1 MAVNT
6 YILKIG
12 GADLTEYICYGG
24 MSVTEAPV
32 YDETETEDQMYAD
45 AENTVLFTA
54 VSGKKIYDTPT
65 GEPPSEEEQQTA
77 KKKKL
82 KGKSVSISATAAG
95 VPSDV
100 AVALFEAVDSAKLT
114 NSITIEYAAP
124 VLVSAD
130 FEYPTITSEI
140 SAETED
146 ETEYDLKISAD
157 CPLIRFGEA

>member
-12 GADLTEYICYGG
+12 GADLTDYICYGS
-24 MSVTEAPV
+24 MAVTETPV

-65 GEPPSEEEQQTA
+65 GAPPSSDTPA
-77 KKKKL
+77 KRL
-82 KGKSVSISATAAG
+82 KGKSVSISATAEN

-100 AVALFEAVDSAKLT
+100 AAALFEAVDSAKLT

-146 ETEYDLKISAD
+146 ETRYDIKISAN
-157 CPLIRFGEA
+157 CPLIRFDGA

>member
-1 MAVNT
+1 MAINT

-12 GADLTEYICYGG
+12 GADLTDYICYGG
-24 MSVTEAPV
+24 MTVTETPV
-32 YDETETEDQMYAD
+32 YDETETTEQMYAD
-45 AENTVLFTA
+45 AEKTVLFTA
-54 VSGKKIYDTPT
+54 VSGRKIYDTPT
-65 GEPPSEEEQQTA
+65 GAPPSSDAPA
-77 KKKKL
+77 KRL
-82 KGKSVSISATAAG
+82 KGKSVSISATAEG
-95 VPSDV
+95 VPHDV
-100 AVALFEAVDSAKLT
+100 AAALFEAVDSAKLT

-124 VLVSAD
+124 VLTSAE

>member
-1 MAVNT
+1 MAINT

-12 GADLTEYICYGG
+12 GADLTDYICYGG
-24 MSVTEAPV
+24 MAVTETPV
-32 YDETETEDQMYAD
+32 YDETETEEQMYAD

-65 GEPPSEEEQQTA
+65 GAPPSSDTPS
-77 KKKKL
+77 KRL
-82 KGKSVSISATAAG
+82 KGKSVSISASASG

-100 AVALFEAVDSAKLT
+100 ATALFEAVDSAKLT

-124 VLVSAD
+124 VLTSAE

>member
-12 GADLTEYICYGG
+12 VADLTEYICYGG
-24 MSVTEAPV
+24 MSVTETPV
-32 YDETETEDQMYAD
+32 YDETETEEQMYAD

-65 GEPPSEEEQQTA
+65 GAPPSSDTPTRR
-77 KKKKL
+77 L
-82 KGKSVSISATAAG
+82 KGKSVSISASALG

-100 AVALFEAVDSAKLT
+100 AQALFSAVESAKDT
-114 NSITIEYAAP
+114 NSISIEYAAP
-124 VLVSAD
+124 ALNKAD

-140 SAETED
+140 SVETED
-146 ETEYDLKISAD
+146 ETQYDIKISAN
-157 CPLIRFGEA
+157 CPLIRFDGA

>member
-12 GADLTEYICYGG
+12 EADLTEYICYGG
-24 MSVTEAPV
+24 MTVTETPV

-82 KGKSVSISATAAG
+82 KGKSVSISATAEC

-100 AVALFEAVDSAKLT
+100 AAALFSAVDSAKLT

-124 VLVSAD
+124 ALNTAE
-130 FEYPTITSEI
+130 FEYPTISSEI
-140 SAETED
+140 SVEAGD
-146 ETEYDLKISAD
+146 ETAYDIKISAN
-157 CPLIRFGEA
+157 CPLIRFDGA

>member
-12 GADLTEYICYGG
+12 GADLTDYICYGG
-24 MSVTEAPV
+24 MTVTETPV
-32 YDETETEDQMYAD
+32 YDETETTEQMYAD
-45 AENTVLFTA
+45 AEKNVLFTA
-54 VSGKKIYDTPT
+54 VSGRKIYDTPT
-65 GEPPSEEEQQTA
+65 GAPPSSDAPT
-77 KKKKL
+77 KRL
-82 KGKSVSISATAAG
+82 KGKSVSISASAAG

-100 AVALFEAVDSAKLT
+100 AAALFEAVDSAKLT

-124 VLVSAD
+124 VLTSAE

>member
-12 GADLTEYICYGG
+12 GVDLTEYICYGG
-24 MSVTEAPV
+24 MTVTETPV
-32 YDETETEDQMYAD
+32 YDETETTEQMYAD

-65 GEPPSEEEQQTA
+65 GAPPSSDTPT
-77 KKKKL
+77 KRL
-82 KGKSVSISATAAG
+82 KGKSVSISATAEG

-100 AVALFEAVDSAKLT
+100 AAALFAAVESAKDD
-114 NSITIEYAAP
+114 NSIAIEYAAP
-124 VLVSAD
+124 ALNTAN

-140 SAETED
+140 SVETED
-146 ETEYDLKISAD
+146 ETAYDIKISAN
-157 CPLIRFGEA
+157 CPLVRFDGA

>member
-12 GADLTEYICYGG
+12 GADLTDYICYGS
-24 MSVTEAPV
+24 MAVTETPV
-32 YDETETEDQMYAD
+32 YDETETEEQMYAD

-65 GEPPSEEEQQTA
+65 GAPPSSDTPS
-77 KKKKL
+77 KRL
-82 KGKSVSISATAAG
+82 KGKSVSISATAEG

-100 AVALFEAVDSAKLT
+100 AAALFAAVESAKGD
-114 NSITIEYAAP
+114 NSIAIEYAAP
-124 VLVSAD
+124 ALNTAN

-140 SAETED
+140 SVEAED
-146 ETEYDLKISAD
+146 ETAYDIKISAN
-157 CPLIRFGEA
+157 CPLIRFDGA

>member
-12 GADLTEYICYGG
+12 GADLTDYICYGG
-24 MSVTEAPV
+24 MTVTETPV
-32 YDETETEDQMYAD
+32 YDETETTEQMYAD

-65 GEPPSEEEQQTA
+65 GAPPSSDTPA
-77 KKKKL
+77 KRL
-82 KGKSVSISATAAG
+82 KGKSVSISATAEG

-100 AVALFEAVDSAKLT
+100 AAALFEAVDSAKLT
-114 NSITIEYAAP
+114 NSITIEYTAP

>member
-12 GADLTEYICYGG
+12 GADLTDYICYGS
-24 MSVTEAPV
+24 MAVTETPV
-32 YDETETEDQMYAD
+32 YDETETTEQMYAD

-54 VSGKKIYDTPT
+54 VSGKKIYDTQT
-65 GEPPSEEEQQTA
+65 GAPPSSDTPS
-77 KKKKL
+77 KRL
-82 KGKSVSISATAAG
+82 KGKSVSISASASG

-100 AVALFEAVDSAKLT
+100 AVALFAAVDEAKST

-124 VLVSAD
+124 ALNTAD

-140 SAETED
+140 SVETED
-146 ETEYDLKISAD
+146 ETAYDIKISAN
-157 CPLIRFGEA
+157 CPLIRFDGA

>member
-12 GADLTEYICYGG
+12 GVDLTEYICYGG
-24 MSVTEAPV
+24 MTVTETPV
-32 YDETETEDQMYAD
+32 YDETETTEQMYAD

-65 GEPPSEEEQQTA
+65 GAPPSSDTPT
-77 KKKKL
+77 KRL
-82 KGKSVSISATAAG
+82 KGKSVSISATAEG

-100 AVALFEAVDSAKLT
+100 AAALFAAVESAKDD
-114 NSITIEYAAP
+114 NSIAIEYAAP
-124 VLVSAD
+124 ALNTAN

-140 SAETED
+140 SVEAED
-146 ETEYDLKISAD
+146 ETAYDIKISAN
-157 CPLIRFGEA
+157 CPLVRFDGA

>member
-12 GADLTEYICYGG
+12 GADLSGYSCYGG
-24 MSVTEAPV
+24 MTGTETPR
-32 YDETETEDQMYAD
+32 YDETETTEQMYAD

-65 GEPPSEEEQQTA
+65 GAPPSSDTPT
-77 KKKKL
+77 KRL
-82 KGKSVSISATAAG
+82 KGKSVSISATAEG

-100 AVALFEAVDSAKLT
+100 AAALFAAVESAKDD
-114 NSITIEYAAP
+114 NSIAIEYAAP
-124 VLVSAD
+124 ALNTAN

-140 SAETED
+140 SVEAED
-146 ETEYDLKISAD
+146 ETAYDIKISAN
-157 CPLIRFGEA
+157 CPLVRFDGA

>member
-12 GADLTEYICYGG
+12 EADLTEYICYGG
-24 MSVTEAPV
+24 MTVTETPV
-32 YDETETEDQMYAD
+32 YDETETKDQMYAD

-65 GEPPSEEEQQTA
+65 GEPPSEEEQETA

-95 VPSDV
+95 VPSAV
-100 AVALFEAVDSAKLT
+100 AAALFEAVDSAKLT

-124 VLVSAD
+124 VLTSAE

>member
-12 GADLTEYICYGG
+12 GADLTDYICYGS
-24 MSVTEAPV
+24 MAVTETPV

-65 GEPPSEEEQQTA
+65 GAPPSSDTPT
-77 KKKKL
+77 KRL
-82 KGKSVSISATAAG
+82 KGKSVSISATAEE

-100 AVALFEAVDSAKLT
+100 AAALFAAVESAKDD
-114 NSITIEYAAP
+114 NSIAIEYAAP
-124 VLVSAD
+124 ALNTAN

-140 SAETED
+140 SVETED
-146 ETEYDLKISAD
+146 ETEYDIKISAN
-157 CPLIRFGEA
+157 CPLIRFDGA

>member
-12 GADLTEYICYGG
+12 VADLTEYICYGG
-24 MSVTEAPV
+24 MTVTETPV
-32 YDETETEDQMYAD
+32 YDETETTEQMYAD

-65 GEPPSEEEQQTA
+65 GAPPSSDTSA
-77 KKKKL
+77 KRL
-82 KGKSVSISATAAG
+82 KGKSVSISATAEG

-100 AVALFEAVDSAKLT
+100 AAALFAAVDEAKST

-124 VLVSAD
+124 ALNTAN

-140 SAETED
+140 SVETED
-146 ETEYDLKISAD
+146 ETAYDIKISAN
-157 CPLIRFGEA
+157 CPLVRFDGA

>member
-1 MAVNT
+1 MAINT

-12 GADLTEYICYGG
+12 GVDLTEYICYGG
-24 MSVTEAPV
+24 MTVTETPV
-32 YDETETEDQMYAD
+32 YDETETTEQMYAD

-65 GEPPSEEEQQTA
+65 GAPPSSDTPT
-77 KKKKL
+77 KRL
-82 KGKSVSISATAAG
+82 KGKSVSISATAEE

-100 AVALFEAVDSAKLT
+100 AAALFAAVDEAKST

-124 VLVSAD
+124 ALNTAN

-140 SAETED
+140 SVETED
-146 ETEYDLKISAD
+146 ETAYDIKISAN
-157 CPLIRFGEA
+157 CPLVRFDGA

>member
-12 GADLTEYICYGG
+12 EADLTEYICYGG
-24 MSVTEAPV
+24 MTVTETPV
-32 YDETETEDQMYAD
+32 YDETETTEQMYAD

-65 GEPPSEEEQQTA
+65 GAPPSSDTPT
-77 KKKKL
+77 KRL
-82 KGKSVSISATAAG
+82 KGKSVSISATAEG

-100 AVALFEAVDSAKLT
+100 AAALFTAVESAKDD
-114 NSITIEYAAP
+114 NSIAIEYAAP
-124 VLVSAD
+124 ALNTAN

-140 SAETED
+140 SVEAED
-146 ETEYDLKISAD
+146 ETAYDIKISAN
-157 CPLIRFGEA
+157 CPLVRFDGA

>member
-1 MAVNT
+1 MAINT

-12 GADLTEYICYGG
+12 GADLTDYICYGG
-24 MSVTEAPV
+24 MAVTETPV
-32 YDETETEDQMYAD
+32 YDETETEEQMYAD

-65 GEPPSEEEQQTA
+65 GAPPSSDAPA
-77 KKKKL
+77 KRL
-82 KGKSVSISATAAG
+82 KGKSVSISATAEG

-100 AVALFEAVDSAKLT
+100 AAAVDEAKST

-124 VLVSAD
+124 ALNTAD

-140 SAETED
+140 SVETED
-146 ETEYDLKISAD
+146 ETEYDIKISAN
-157 CPLIRFGEA
+157 CPLIRFDGA

>member
-12 GADLTEYICYGG
+12 EADLTEYICYGG
-24 MSVTEAPV
+24 MTVTETPV
-32 YDETETEDQMYAD
+32 YDETETTEQMYAD

-65 GEPPSEEEQQTA
+65 GAPPSSGTPT
-77 KKKKL
+77 KRL
-82 KGKSVSISATAAG
+82 KGKSVSISATAEG

-100 AVALFEAVDSAKLT
+100 AAALFAAVESAKDD
-114 NSITIEYAAP
+114 NSIAIEYAAP
-124 VLVSAD
+124 ALNTAN

-140 SAETED
+140 SVETED
-146 ETEYDLKISAD
+146 TTEYDIKISVN
-157 CPLIRFGEA
+157 CPLIRFDGA